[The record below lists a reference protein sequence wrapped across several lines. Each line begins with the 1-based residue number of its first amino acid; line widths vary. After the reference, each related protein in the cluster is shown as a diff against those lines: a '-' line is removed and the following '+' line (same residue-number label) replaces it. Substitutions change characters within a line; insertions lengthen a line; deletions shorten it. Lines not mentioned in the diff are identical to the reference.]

1 MFDLRFIKSET
12 ESSLVSRIGQ
22 TVQSYK
28 LPINDSEI
36 HKYCW
41 WTLGGQNVSIKE
53 NDTSFAY
60 SDTEANAAGI
70 IFGLESV
77 AGTLLNFVL
86 IVALLKSSE
95 IRKEYMTKN
104 IVSILITDF
113 LFGVF
118 FLPVMSL
125 RFFKR

>member
-1 MFDLRFIKSET
+1 MFDLRFIKSEP
-12 ESSLVSRIGQ
+12 ESSLASRIGK

-41 WTLGGQNVSIKE
+41 WTLSGQNVSVNE

-60 SDTEANAAGI
+60 SDTEADVAGV

-77 AGTLLNFVL
+77 AGTLLNFAL
-86 IVALLKSSE
+86 IVALLKNSE